1 MQNINGE
8 MEPTIQ
14 ELFSSVSGK
23 EAVDLIRVGEE
34 ALIESTQALILA
46 PSFSVSNLFINSIL
60 RSCGEKDVAT
70 GRDDGGNT
78 FLTPRDFTSRTTTF
92 CWLVILLNLLAYLLR
107 DFKTQNQTLDPD
119 RQKQ

>member
-1 MQNINGE
+1 

-46 PSFSVSNLFINSIL
+46 PFSVSNLFTNSIL
-60 RSCGEKDVAT
+60 RSSGEKDSAT